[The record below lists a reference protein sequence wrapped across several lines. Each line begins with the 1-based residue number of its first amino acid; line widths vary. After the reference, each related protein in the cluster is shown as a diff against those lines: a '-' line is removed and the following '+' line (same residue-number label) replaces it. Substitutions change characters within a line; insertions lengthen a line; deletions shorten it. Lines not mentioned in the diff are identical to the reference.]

1 LAELEAHLDPESGI
15 DKTWRRNASLA
26 WVKFCF
32 EAATPFSVIPGAD
45 GKGQVLN
52 HIPIVF
58 KYLLKFGDAN
68 TAYKDLRPYVER
80 LDIEERSQLL
90 ELLFKSDVFGAEV
103 ARERVLEEI
112 TNIGPRDEDVSRPVD
127 VTLLGHFGVT
137 ATRFHGADLFLAFNS
152 QQYCPIHQCL
162 QVTISSC

>member
-1 LAELEAHLDPESGI
+1 MLAELEAHLDPESGI

-58 KYLLKFGDAN
+58 KYLQKFGDAS

-80 LDIEERSQLL
+80 LDLEERAQLL
-90 ELLFKSDVFGAEV
+90 NVLLKTDVFEAAIAKERTAEK
-103 ARERVLEEI
+103 VLSL
-112 TNIGPRDEDVSRPVD
+112 GPLDEDVSE
-127 VTLLGHFGVT
+127 LL
-137 ATRFHGADLFLAFNS
+137 
-152 QQYCPIHQCL
+152 
-162 QVTISSC
+162 